1 MILHKF
7 ISGTIADIQSTATG
21 PLKIDFDI
29 GITATNLDSMNEDGN
44 IHVHGQSL
52 NRVKFS
58 VTLE

>member
-1 MILHKF
+1 MKLEKF
-7 ISGTIADIQSTATG
+7 IKTTIIDIQSTTTG
-21 PLKIDFDI
+21 TMKIDFDI

-52 NRVKFS
+52 NRIKFS